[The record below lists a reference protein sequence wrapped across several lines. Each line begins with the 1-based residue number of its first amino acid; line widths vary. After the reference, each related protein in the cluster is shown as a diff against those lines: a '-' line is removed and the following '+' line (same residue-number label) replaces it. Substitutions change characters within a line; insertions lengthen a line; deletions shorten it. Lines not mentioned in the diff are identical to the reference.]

1 MARALSIDLRLR
13 VVAAIEHGLSRR
25 QAAAR
30 FGVSPA
36 SAVRWSERRRENGD
50 IAPERQGGDR
60 RSQRIE
66 TRAQLIL
73 DAVAATP
80 DITLAE
86 LRDKVMAHGLSTSI
100 ASLWRFFDRRKIT
113 LKKRRRTPPSNAA
126 PR

>member
-1 MARALSIDLRLR
+1 MAKALSIDLRQR
-13 VVAAIEHGLSRR
+13 VVAAIEDGLSRR

-30 FGVSPA
+30 FGVSAA
-36 SAVRWSERRRENGD
+36 SAVRWSERQRENGD

-66 TRAQLIL
+66 AHAQLIL

-86 LRDKVMAHGLSTSI
+86 LRDMLMGDGISASI
-100 ASLWRFFDRRKIT
+100 ASLWRFFNRRKIT

-126 PR
+126 PS